1 MELHR
6 GNTGCNTTPAGGKT
20 ESAQKESDGAES
32 DAEFD
37 ENEELLMRVE
47 NAFRAC
53 PSLGDVLFD
62 CPCSEEVFRQDEKRS
77 AAILG

>member
-6 GNTGCNTTPAGGKT
+6 GNTGCNTTPAGGKA
-20 ESAQKESDGAES
+20 EGAC
-32 DAEFD
+32 
-37 ENEELLMRVE
+37 L
-47 NAFRAC
+47 
-53 PSLGDVLFD
+53 SLGDVLFD